1 MVETAE
7 HTGQNVGYL
16 RVSSVDQC
24 PDRQEDGLKGVDLH
38 QVFTD
43 SCSGGTRDRPGL
55 TACMTHLRAGDT
67 LHVYSIDR
75 LARDMQDLLSIVQE
89 LLERHIG
96 LVFNKENLRF
106 AIPEED
112 KPADMFQT
120 LMLQLLGSV
129 AQFERSMINER
140 QREGI
145 AAAKARGKRMGRPG
159 LSPDTLE
166 RARQMK
172 VRGIPVAKIAQALD
186 CGEST
191 LYRLLKKDAA

>member
-1 MVETAE
+1 VNISKR
-7 HTGQNVGYL
+7 TGQNVGYL
-16 RVSSVDQC
+16 RVSSVDQRL
-24 PDRQEDGLKGVDLH
+24 DRQEDGLKGADLNE
-38 QVFTD
+38 VFTD
-43 SCSGGTRDRPGL
+43 SCSGGSRDRPGL
-55 TACMTHLRAGDT
+55 NACMKHLRSGDT

-75 LARDMQDLLSIVQE
+75 LARDMQDLLSIVQD
-89 LLERHIG
+89 LQARGIG
-96 LVFNKENLRF
+96 LMFHKENLDF
-106 AIPEED
+106 AISD
-112 KPADMFQT
+112 DGKPTDMIQT

-159 LSPDTLE
+159 LSPDTMD

-172 VRGIPVAKIAQALD
+172 AQGASVAKIAQVLD

-191 LYRLLKKDAA
+191 LYRLLKKAAA

>member
-1 MVETAE
+1 VNISKR
-7 HTGQNVGYL
+7 TGQNVGYL
-16 RVSSVDQC
+16 RVSSVDQRL
-24 PDRQEDGLKGVDLH
+24 DRQEDGLKDVGLH

-43 SCSGGTRDRPGL
+43 SCSGGSRDRPGL
-55 TACMTHLRAGDT
+55 NACMTHLRAGDT

-96 LVFNKENLRF
+96 LIFHKENLKF
-106 AIPEED
+106 AIPEEG
-112 KPADMFQT
+112 KSADMIQT

-145 AAAKARGKRMGRPG
+145 AAAKARGKHMGRPG
-159 LSPDTLE
+159 LSPDTMD

-172 VRGIPVAKIAQALD
+172 AQGMSVAKIAQELD